1 LRDAKKERRELAEKR
16 ENWVGWRGGS
26 IQKIRN
32 HHEHPLSTTSNHN
45 TNTDP
50 KSKNTKI

>member
-1 LRDAKKERRELAEKR
+1 LGWSKKERREPVEKR

-32 HHEHPLSTTSNHN
+32 NHEHPLLATNNHN
-45 TNTDP
+45 TNTNP